1 MRIKIMLLAMA
12 ATSLAF
18 AQTPPDKSGSVS
30 TWAEQN
36 VLINPFSAKPLSA
49 EQIQAELEAARLHTQ
64 LLEEQLKQTN
74 ISAEIRNVPLRK
86 SVEASQAETAVKKEE
101 VSRAQIAQALK
112 QAQNPPPAAPPA
124 SAGKPVSAPP
134 ETAPKPAPKPA
145 PKAVPKPAQ
154 EAAKPAE
161 AAKKPAPVQPT
172 LVSIVTVGNR
182 KSAVIDVQGASLV
195 VADGGMTPFGP
206 VVIMDDSSAN
216 IGGRTYAVHGAT
228 ISRFVSSDVAP
239 PEPPKPGNAPVSAGF
254 GATPAS
260 AAQAQPVPSP
270 AAPARNQLPPLM
282 LPPGVSVLPQPN

>member
-195 VADGGMTPFGP
+195 VADGVLGASSGVEGRCMYGGTLLPAKWNARTKRRTGP
-206 VVIMDDSSAN
+206 SRSSLA
-216 IGGRTYAVHGAT
+216 
-228 ISRFVSSDVAP
+228 
-239 PEPPKPGNAPVSAGF
+239 
-254 GATPAS
+254 PAS
-260 AAQAQPVPSP
+260 PCILSFIS
-270 AAPARNQLPPLM
+270 APA
-282 LPPGVSVLPQPN
+282 